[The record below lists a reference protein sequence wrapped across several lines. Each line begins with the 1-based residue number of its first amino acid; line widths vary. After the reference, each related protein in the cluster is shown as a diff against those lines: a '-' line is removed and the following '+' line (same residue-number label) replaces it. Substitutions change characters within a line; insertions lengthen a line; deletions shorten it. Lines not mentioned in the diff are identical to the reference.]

1 MLPSWELTY
10 PLNKALLKMIFRFP
24 RWDML
29 VTVSSL
35 EGSLPD
41 IKKAA
46 GVLLNQ
52 ALLNF
57 GLAFLRQRCLLEGRE
72 FASLR
77 TSHRQ
82 R

>member
-1 MLPSWELTY
+1 MGY
-10 PLNKALLKMIFRFP
+10 
-24 RWDML
+24 
-29 VTVSSL
+29 VSSL

-57 GLAFLRQRCLLEGRE
+57 GLAFLRQRCLAEGRNLVISGPPIVRDE
-72 FASLR
+72 
-77 TSHRQ
+77 Q
-82 R
+82 RSERLLILPKADFQTTL